1 MLPAF
6 VLKQLYQP
14 LLLDHQCKCQESK
27 KERWSV
33 GVLIKIPLVWDIPGG
48 PVVESPPSNAGDLG
62 PIPAQET
69 EIPHDRDCWSHYGKW
84 RAQLC
89 NKRSLHTATREAP
102 MCLNEDPAQPKII
115 IKNKHK
121 IKTQSYWKKKNSP
134 SLLDFICE
142 ALSVPQNPDYT
153 LTTRAV
159 DKHITTIPLPP
170 PQLSRQRE
178 ALLKTETPLNPW
190 GQWGVCFSVGLC

>member
-14 LLLDHQCKCQESK
+14 LLLDHQCKCQQSK

-121 IKTQSYWKKKNSP
+121 IKTQSYWKKKIVLVFWIS
-134 SLLDFICE
+134 SVR
-142 ALSVPQNPDYT
+142 LSVSPKTQITPWQPGLWTNILPLFLY
-153 LTTRAV
+153 LHPSCL
-159 DKHITTIPLPP
+159 DKGKLCW
-170 PQLSRQRE
+170 RQR
-178 ALLKTETPLNPW
+178 PP
-190 GQWGVCFSVGLC
+190 